1 MRSLFKDLNEDGVD
15 ELNIGEPNP
24 SKRWVRCGSILIKPE
39 QNRIRTTMCIYGRGS
54 GGSEYLA

>member
-24 SKRWVRCGSILIKPE
+24 SEALGKVWL
-39 QNRIRTTMCIYGRGS
+39 
-54 GGSEYLA
+54 YLNQAGAEPYP